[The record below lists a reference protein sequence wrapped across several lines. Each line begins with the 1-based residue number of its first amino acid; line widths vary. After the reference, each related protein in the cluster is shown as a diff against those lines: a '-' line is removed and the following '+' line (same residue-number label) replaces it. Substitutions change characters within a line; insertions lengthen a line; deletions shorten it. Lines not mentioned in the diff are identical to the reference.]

1 MELQRLTPNKCS
13 AFKCSAFNSSTFK
26 QCEANSAPHPHKST
40 PYINLICLSSKNTP
54 NYSVIDGEEFATYRA
69 TLCEKHQNL
78 AKHAIEIIAP
88 EMNDDILVCSQSKRI
103 SSRDIKNNPKL
114 VSKTREIIEARKIE
128 AQLEAKIEAEK
139 AKFEAEQ
146 KVKIAKFEKYKK
158 EIGFDLG
165 DEPKKIDEFIELI
178 DGYKRGNADSVY
190 TVGKLSYEAYEQG
203 NFLESN
209 LLSQSKKSLDKVL
222 AKVNGNPEREKKYAE
237 LYLYLGVVE
246 CKYKKYDDAKT
257 LLDKYNQYEQ
267 HAVAQYYLGEIA
279 FAKENFAKAKEL
291 LIPLAENGDDDSI
304 KLLAKMG
311 VKVKNKLEQAQELMN
326 KNKLDEA
333 IILLSELSG
342 NGNQEA
348 TELLNEANF
357 KLILELSLHD
367 K

>member
-1 MELQRLTPNKCS
+1 MALQTLTPNKCS
-13 AFKCSAFNSSTFK
+13 AFNSRTFK

-40 PYINLICLSSKNTP
+40 PYINLICLSRQNMPEYAESLR
-54 NYSVIDGEEFATYRA
+54 DGVELTSYRA

-114 VSKTREIIEARKIE
+114 VSKTKEIILKRNLEEK
-128 AQLEAKIEAEK
+128 LEAEKKSAK
-139 AKFEAEQ
+139 AKFEE
-146 KVKIAKFEKYKK
+146 YKK
-158 EIGFDLG
+158 EMGFNLG
-165 DEPKKIDEFIELI
+165 SEPEEIDAFIELI

-190 TVGKLSYEAYEQG
+190 TVGKLSYIAYQQG

-304 KLLAKMG
+304 KLLEKMG